1 MSQVKVTV
9 YTTKVCPYCVAAKQL
24 LSRRGVTYE
33 EVDVSDDH
41 AKRQWLAE
49 TSGQRTVPQIFFGD
63 RPIGGFSDLQQLDA
77 ESGLE
82 AALVA
87 ASEA

>member
-1 MSQVKVTV
+1 M
-9 YTTKVCPYCVAAKQL
+9 AAKQL
-24 LSRRGVTYE
+24 LTRRGITYE

-63 RPIGGFSDLQQLDA
+63 RSIGGFAELQQLDSQ
-77 ESGLE
+77 SGLD
-82 AALVA
+82 AALA
-87 ASEA
+87 ADSQS